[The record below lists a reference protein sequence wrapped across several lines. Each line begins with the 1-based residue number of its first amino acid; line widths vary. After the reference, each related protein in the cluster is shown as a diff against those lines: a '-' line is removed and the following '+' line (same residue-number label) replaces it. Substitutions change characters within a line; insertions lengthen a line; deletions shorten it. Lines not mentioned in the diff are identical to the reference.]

1 MFAYLARVGI
11 VLPSR
16 PAHCAR
22 VVAEAVDQVRGG
34 GKLLD
39 ALPSDVEGEVMV
51 TK

>member
-1 MFAYLARVGI
+1 MLMYLARVGI

-16 PAHCAR
+16 PAHYAR
-22 VVAEAVDQVRGG
+22 IVAEAVDQVRGG

-39 ALPSDVEGEVMV
+39 ALPSDVEGSVIV